1 MRSFDPILN
10 QLGIKTKSGRPVHR
24 YKSSS
29 KVFTHKS
36 ILHILTA
43 FCSLLILF
51 TPPLAQAANYL
62 VGNAYNQN
70 NTGTAAG
77 GSFSGSVIQ
86 TYNFTTID
94 LTNVDP
100 AGQGNHYSLV
110 IEGFIY
116 ASVDGTYQFE
126 TYTDDGIRVI
136 VDGTLVIN
144 NWTDHGPTINTGSTN
159 LLTGWIPVR
168 IEHYEKG
175 GGQRLR
181 FRWKPPGDSNFS
193 YPTAADLSNED
204 LPDPTNGNTTLVA
217 APTSVVADGSTTS
230 SVTVT
235 LADASGNLLT
245 ASGGTVA
252 LSSTGSATI
261 GAVTDNGDGTYTA
274 TVTNTVAESV
284 TISGTLDGAAIT
296 DTATVTFTVGLSVT
310 TSEKSPREEFLELE
324 DDIRN
329 EIKFNTNININLF
342 LKTTNTAVSS
352 ARDRYISNRMMNSS
366 SKIENQF
373 SEGPVRLEKDGSNTA
388 SNSEKTNGVIQIDND
403 TENSFNLRS
412 STRGTVADGQIN
424 TTHKSLNG
432 KVARYTGTKFNFTKS
447 ENKAKI
453 GSATSQVIFEQKK
466 SDELTIGYFMGSS
479 LSRYSKSEQ
488 NTTSLDTS
496 IDTIGLQFGGYFIH
510 NVTEG
515 FFLDGYL
522 AGSLLLNKLELT
534 TDSISAE
541 SDYFSKMRAI
551 GVAATGLLKLNRWEI
566 RPTLAL
572 DYSDVFSNNAK
583 FTVVT
588 EVESSDELM
597 LLSSERQKS
606 FTFSPDFRRSFGYF
620 NSDKPTGPIFSF
632 KPKVTCRANYR
643 ETVSKECGQGA
654 TISLTSQPQNNMETF
669 YFLIGMDKIS
679 YSTTYSA
686 NALYKV
692 EF

>member
-1 MRSFDPILN
+1 M
-10 QLGIKTKSGRPVHR
+10 
-24 YKSSS
+24 
-29 KVFTHKS
+29 
-36 ILHILTA
+36 
-43 FCSLLILF
+43 
-51 TPPLAQAANYL
+51 
-62 VGNAYNQN
+62 
-70 NTGTAAG
+70 
-77 GSFSGSVIQ
+77 
-86 TYNFTTID
+86 TI
-94 LTNVDP
+94 
-100 AGQGNHYSLV
+100 S
-110 IEGFIY
+110 
-116 ASVDGTYQFE
+116 
-126 TYTDDGIRVI
+126 
-136 VDGTLVIN
+136 GTLDGAAI
-144 NWTDHGPTINTGSTN
+144 TD
-159 LLTGWIPVR
+159 
-168 IEHYEKG
+168 
-175 GGQRLR
+175 
-181 FRWKPPGDSNFS
+181 
-193 YPTAADLSNED
+193 TATVTFTVGAA
-204 LPDPTNGNTTLVA
+204 DPTNGNTTLVA

-296 DTATVTFTVGLSVT
+296 DTATVTFTVGAADPTNGNTTLVAAPTSVVADGSTTSSVT
-310 TSEKSPREEFLELE
+310 VTLADASGNLLTASGGTVALSSTGSATIGAVTDNGDGTYTATVTNTVAESVTISGTLDGAAITDTATVTFREKSPREEFLELE
-324 DDIRN
+324 DDIRA
-329 EIKFNTNININLF
+329 EIKFNTNININMF

-373 SEGPVRLEKDGSNTA
+373 SEGPVRLEKDDSNTA

-403 TENSFNLRS
+403 KENSFNLRS
-412 STRGTVADGQIN
+412 STRGTVADGQIH
-424 TTHKSLNG
+424 TTHTYLSG

-447 ENKAKI
+447 ENKAKT

-496 IDTIGLQFGGYFIH
+496 IDTIGFQFGGYFIH

-551 GVAATGLLKLNRWEI
+551 GIAATGLLKLKRWEI

-583 FTVVT
+583 FTVIS

-620 NSDKPTGPIFSF
+620 NSEKPTGPIFSF

>member
-1 MRSFDPILN
+1 MRSLNSILN
-10 QLGIKTKSGRPVHR
+10 ILGIKTKSERPVHR

-36 ILHILTA
+36 ILHIRTA

-51 TPPLAQAANYL
+51 TPLLAQAANYL

-70 NTGTAAG
+70 NTGTSVG
-77 GSFSGSVIQ
+77 GSFSGSVLQ

-94 LTNVDP
+94 LTNVNP
-100 AGQGNHYSLV
+100 AGQGDHYSFV

-116 ASVDGTYQFE
+116 ASADGTYQFE

-181 FRWKPPGDSNFS
+181 FRWKPPGDSDFS
-193 YPTAADLSNED
+193 FPTAADLSNED

-274 TVTNTVAESV
+274 TVTNTIAESV

-296 DTATVTFTVGLSVT
+296 DTATVTFR
-310 TSEKSPREEFLELE
+310 EKSPREEFLELE
-324 DDIRN
+324 DDIRA
-329 EIKFNTNININLF
+329 EIKFNTNININMF

-366 SKIENQF
+366 SKLEKQF
-373 SEGPVRLEKDGSNTA
+373 SEGPVSFKKGDNATESI
-388 SNSEKTNGVIQIDND
+388 SEKTAGAIKTAGHINNN

-551 GVAATGLLKLNRWEI
+551 GIAATGLLKLNRWEI

-583 FTVVT
+583 FTVVS
-588 EVESSDELM
+588 EVGSSDELM

-620 NSDKPTGPIFSF
+620 NSDKPIGPIFSF

-654 TISLTSQPQNNMETF
+654 TISVTSQPQNNMETF

-679 YSTTYSA
+679 YTTTYSA

>member
-1 MRSFDPILN
+1 M
-10 QLGIKTKSGRPVHR
+10 
-24 YKSSS
+24 
-29 KVFTHKS
+29 
-36 ILHILTA
+36 
-43 FCSLLILF
+43 
-51 TPPLAQAANYL
+51 
-62 VGNAYNQN
+62 
-70 NTGTAAG
+70 
-77 GSFSGSVIQ
+77 
-86 TYNFTTID
+86 
-94 LTNVDP
+94 
-100 AGQGNHYSLV
+100 
-110 IEGFIY
+110 
-116 ASVDGTYQFE
+116 
-126 TYTDDGIRVI
+126 
-136 VDGTLVIN
+136 
-144 NWTDHGPTINTGSTN
+144 
-159 LLTGWIPVR
+159 
-168 IEHYEKG
+168 
-175 GGQRLR
+175 
-181 FRWKPPGDSNFS
+181 
-193 YPTAADLSNED
+193 
-204 LPDPTNGNTTLVA
+204 VA

-373 SEGPVRLEKDGSNTA
+373 SEGPVRFKKEDINTA
-388 SNSEKTNGVIQIDND
+388 SNSEKTTSAIHIDND

-412 STRGTVADGQIN
+412 STRGTVADGQIY
-424 TTHKSLNG
+424 TTHNYFNG

-447 ENKAKI
+447 ENKAKT

-466 SDELTIGYFMGSS
+466 SDELTIGYFTGSS
-479 LSRYSKSEQ
+479 LSKYSKSEQ

-496 IDTIGLQFGGYFIH
+496 LDTIGLQFGGYFIH

-679 YSTTYSA
+679 HNTTYSA

>member
-1 MRSFDPILN
+1 M
-10 QLGIKTKSGRPVHR
+10 T
-24 YKSSS
+24 
-29 KVFTHKS
+29 FT
-36 ILHILTA
+36 
-43 FCSLLILF
+43 
-51 TPPLAQAANYL
+51 
-62 VGNAYNQN
+62 V
-70 NTGTAAG
+70 GTA
-77 GSFSGSVIQ
+77 
-86 TYNFTTID
+86 
-94 LTNVDP
+94 
-100 AGQGNHYSLV
+100 
-110 IEGFIY
+110 
-116 ASVDGTYQFE
+116 
-126 TYTDDGIRVI
+126 
-136 VDGTLVIN
+136 
-144 NWTDHGPTINTGSTN
+144 
-159 LLTGWIPVR
+159 
-168 IEHYEKG
+168 
-175 GGQRLR
+175 
-181 FRWKPPGDSNFS
+181 
-193 YPTAADLSNED
+193 
-204 LPDPTNGNTTLVA
+204 DPTNGNTTLVA

-296 DTATVTFTVGLSVT
+296 DTATVTFR
-310 TSEKSPREEFLELE
+310 EKSPREEFLELE
-324 DDIRN
+324 DDIRA
-329 EIKFNTNININLF
+329 EIKFNTNININMF

-366 SKIENQF
+366 SKLEKQF
-373 SEGPVRLEKDGSNTA
+373 SEGPVSFKKGDSDTA
-388 SNSEKTNGVIQIDND
+388 SISEKTAGAIHINNN
-403 TENSFNLRS
+403 TKNSFNLRS
-412 STRGTVADGQIN
+412 STRGTVADGQIH
-424 TTHKSLNG
+424 TTHKYLNG

-447 ENKAKI
+447 ENKAKT

-466 SDELTIGYFMGSS
+466 SDELTIGYFTGSS
-479 LSRYSKSEQ
+479 LSRYFKSEQ

-551 GVAATGLLKLNRWEI
+551 GIAATGLLKLNRWEI

-583 FTVVT
+583 FTVVS
-588 EVESSDELM
+588 EVGSSDELM
-597 LLSSERQKS
+597 LLSNERRKS
-606 FTFSPDFRRSFGYF
+606 FTFSPDFRRSSGYF
-620 NSDKPTGPIFSF
+620 NSDKPIGPIFSF

-654 TISLTSQPQNNMETF
+654 TISVTSQPQNNMETF
-669 YFLIGMDKIS
+669 YFLIGVDKIS
-679 YSTTYSA
+679 YTTTYSA

>member
-24 YKSSS
+24 YRSNS
-29 KVFTHKS
+29 KVLTHKS

-51 TPPLAQAANYL
+51 TPLLAQAANYL

-70 NTGTAAG
+70 NTGTSVG
-77 GSFSGSVIQ
+77 GSFSGSVLQ

-94 LTNVDP
+94 LTDVNP
-100 AGQGNHYSLV
+100 AGQGNHYSFV

-116 ASVDGTYQFE
+116 ASADGTYQFE

-181 FRWKPPGDSNFS
+181 FRWKPPGDSDFS
-193 YPTAADLSNED
+193 FPTAADLSNED

-217 APTSVVADGSTTS
+217 APTNVVADGSTTS
-230 SVTVT
+230 NVTVT

-296 DTATVTFTVGLSVT
+296 DTATVTFR
-310 TSEKSPREEFLELE
+310 EKSPREEFLELE
-324 DDIRN
+324 DDIRA
-329 EIKFNTNININLF
+329 EIKFNTNININMF

-352 ARDRYISNRMMNSS
+352 ARDRYISNRIMNSS
-366 SKIENQF
+366 SKLEKQF
-373 SEGPVRLEKDGSNTA
+373 SEGPVSFKKGDNATESI
-388 SNSEKTNGVIQIDND
+388 SEKTAGAIKTAGHINNN

-466 SDELTIGYFMGSS
+466 SDELTIGYFTGSS
-479 LSRYSKSEQ
+479 LSRYFKSEQ

-551 GVAATGLLKLNRWEI
+551 GIAATGLLKLNRWEI

-583 FTVVT
+583 FTVVS
-588 EVESSDELM
+588 EVGSSDELM

-620 NSDKPTGPIFSF
+620 NSDKPIGPIFSF

-654 TISLTSQPQNNMETF
+654 TISVTSQPQNNMETF

-679 YSTTYSA
+679 YTTTYSA
-686 NALYKV
+686 NATYKV

>member
-1 MRSFDPILN
+1 MHSLNSILN
-10 QLGIKTKSGRPVHR
+10 QLGINTKYGRPVHR

-29 KVFTHKS
+29 KVLTHKS
-36 ILHILTA
+36 ILHILAA

-51 TPPLAQAANYL
+51 TPLLAQAANYL

-70 NTGTAAG
+70 NTGTSAG
-77 GSFSGSVIQ
+77 GSFSGSVLQ

-100 AGQGNHYSLV
+100 AGQGNHYSFV

-116 ASVDGTYQFE
+116 ASIDGAYQFE

-181 FRWKPPGDSNFS
+181 FRWKPPGDSDFS
-193 YPTAADLSNED
+193 FPTAADLSNED

-261 GAVTDNGDGTYTA
+261 GAITDNGDGTYTA

-296 DTATVTFTVGLSVT
+296 DTATVTFR
-310 TSEKSPREEFLELE
+310 EKSPREEFLELE
-324 DDIRN
+324 DDIRA
-329 EIKFNTNININLF
+329 EIKFNTNININMF

-366 SKIENQF
+366 SKLEKQF
-373 SEGPVRLEKDGSNTA
+373 SEGPVSFKKGDNATESI
-388 SNSEKTNGVIQIDND
+388 SEKTAGAIHINNN

-412 STRGTVADGQIN
+412 STRGTVADGQIH
-424 TTHKSLNG
+424 TIHKSLNG

-447 ENKAKI
+447 ENKART

-466 SDELTIGYFMGSS
+466 SDELTIGYFTGSS

-551 GVAATGLLKLNRWEI
+551 GVAATGLLKLKRWEI

-620 NSDKPTGPIFSF
+620 KSDKPTGPIFSF

-679 YSTTYSA
+679 HNTTYSA
-686 NALYKV
+686 NATYKV

>member
-1 MRSFDPILN
+1 M
-10 QLGIKTKSGRPVHR
+10 
-24 YKSSS
+24 
-29 KVFTHKS
+29 
-36 ILHILTA
+36 
-43 FCSLLILF
+43 
-51 TPPLAQAANYL
+51 
-62 VGNAYNQN
+62 
-70 NTGTAAG
+70 
-77 GSFSGSVIQ
+77 
-86 TYNFTTID
+86 
-94 LTNVDP
+94 
-100 AGQGNHYSLV
+100 
-110 IEGFIY
+110 
-116 ASVDGTYQFE
+116 
-126 TYTDDGIRVI
+126 
-136 VDGTLVIN
+136 
-144 NWTDHGPTINTGSTN
+144 
-159 LLTGWIPVR
+159 
-168 IEHYEKG
+168 
-175 GGQRLR
+175 
-181 FRWKPPGDSNFS
+181 
-193 YPTAADLSNED
+193 
-204 LPDPTNGNTTLVA
+204 
-217 APTSVVADGSTTS
+217 
-230 SVTVT
+230 T

-296 DTATVTFTVGLSVT
+296 DTATVTFTVGLSLT

-373 SEGPVRLEKDGSNTA
+373 SEGPVRLEKDDSNTA

-403 TENSFNLRS
+403 KENSFNLRS
-412 STRGTVADGQIN
+412 STRGTVADGQIH
-424 TTHKSLNG
+424 TIHKSLNG

-447 ENKAKI
+447 ENKART

-466 SDELTIGYFMGSS
+466 SDELTIGYFTGSS

-551 GVAATGLLKLNRWEI
+551 GVAATGLLKLKRWEI

-583 FTVVT
+583 FTVVS
-588 EVESSDELM
+588 EVGSSDELM

-620 NSDKPTGPIFSF
+620 KSDKPTGPIFSF

-679 YSTTYSA
+679 HNTTYSA
-686 NALYKV
+686 NATYKV